1 MNTNYEMLNG
11 IFKRKL
17 QKLSFEDVQSA
28 LKSPDHFLIINTLKE
43 NEQHCLIRQTL
54 YYQNETRM
62 INDMIIRG
70 DLSSKRIIIYGKNA
84 NDESIEQ
91 KYHQICGLGFVDVF
105 IYPGGLFEW
114 LCLQD
119 IYGDMEF
126 PTTSKELD
134 ILKYKPT
141 RLLL

>member
-1 MNTNYEMLNG
+1 MNINYEMLNG

-17 QKLSFEDVQSA
+17 QKISFEDIQIA
-28 LKSPDHFLIINTLKE
+28 LKRPDHFLIINTLNE
-43 NEQHCLIRQTL
+43 TEQHCLIQHTL

-62 INDMIIRG
+62 INNMISSG
-70 DLSSKRIIIYGKNA
+70 DLSSKSIIIYGKNA
-84 NDESIEQ
+84 NDESTEH

-119 IYGDMEF
+119 IYGNDEF

-134 ILKYKPT
+134 ILKYKPV